1 MKRMTSTWPLAAAL
15 LGLAGCGSDQWV
27 DIPALGCDQLETNR
41 AEVEVNIN
49 GTIGPGICLQAGGL
63 TYGEEYR
70 CRDDKVQVL
79 CRKP

>member
-1 MKRMTSTWPLAAAL
+1 MHKSWPLAAAL

-27 DIPALGCDQLETNR
+27 DIPALSCDQLETNPE
-41 AEVEVNIN
+41 EVDVNIN
-49 GTIGPGICLQAGGL
+49 GAIGPGICLQTGDL
-63 TYGEEYR
+63 IYGDEYR